1 MGKLYLGEEEV
12 NFAIEGQGSGG
23 LDPETNIKLGIS
35 GTSPGTSTITLAR
48 TNTKFKVPDGVT
60 RLAAYGLSYAFYNST
75 TLEEADL
82 SGITEIPGGSA
93 MQYTFGSCSNLK
105 KVDVSNIRTATG
117 GSTFMSCFYGAK
129 GLTEIRFD
137 SLDTM
142 TGANCFNAAFRNLS
156 TLTDV
161 YFPALT
167 TNSFGSYVNQFTN
180 CVLDDTGVTLHF
192 PASVRANIEGMTGY
206 PNFGG
211 TNTVIAF
218 DL

>member
-12 NFAIEGQGSGG
+12 NFAIEGQGGGGG
-23 LDPETNIKLGIS
+23 LDPETNIQLGLSGIS
-35 GTSPGTSTITLAR
+35 LAR
-48 TNTKFKVPDGVT
+48 TNTKFKMPDGAT
-60 RLAAYGLSYAFYNST
+60 RLAAYGLAYAFYGST

-82 SGITEIPGGSA
+82 SSITEIPGGNA
-93 MQYTFGSCSNLK
+93 MQYTFGSCSKLK
-105 KVDVSNIRTATG
+105 KVDVSNIRTATA
-117 GSTFMSCFYGAK
+117 SNTFASCFYGAK

-137 SLDTM
+137 SLETI
-142 TGANCFNAAFRNLS
+142 TGSSCFSTAFRNIT

-167 TNSFGSYVNQFTN
+167 PNSFGSYVNQFNN
-180 CVLDDTGVTLHF
+180 CVQGNTGVTIHF
-192 PASVRANIEGMTGY
+192 PASVQANIEGMTGY

-211 TNTVIAF
+211 TNTIIAF

>member
-1 MGKLYLGEEEV
+1 MGKLYLGEEQV
-12 NFAIEGQGSGG
+12 NFAIEGQGSG
-23 LDPETNIKLGIS
+23 LDPETNIQLGVSGIS
-35 GTSPGTSTITLAR
+35 LTR
-48 TNTKFKVPDGVT
+48 TNTKFKTPEGVT
-60 RLAAYGLSYAFYNST
+60 RLAAYGLSYAFYGST

-82 SGITEIPGGSA
+82 SAITEIPGGSA
-93 MQYTFGSCSNLK
+93 MQYTFGSCINLK

-117 GSTFMSCFYGAK
+117 GSTFMNCFYGAK

-137 SLDTM
+137 SLETM
-142 TGANCFNAAFRNLS
+142 TSANCFNAAFRNFS

-167 TNSFGSYVNQFTN
+167 PNSFGSNTNQFSN
-180 CVLDDTGVTLHF
+180 CVQGNTGVKLHF
-192 PASVRANIEGMTGY
+192 PASVQTNIEKMIGY

-211 TNTVIAF
+211 TDTVILF